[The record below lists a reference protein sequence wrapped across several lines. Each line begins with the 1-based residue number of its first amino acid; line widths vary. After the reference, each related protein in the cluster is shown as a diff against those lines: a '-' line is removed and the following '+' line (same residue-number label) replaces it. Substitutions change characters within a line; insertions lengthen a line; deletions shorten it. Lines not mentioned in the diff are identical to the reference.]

1 LQLHLVSPVWLALSA
16 AEKHPSIASFAMI
29 DAKYKNMSFKFDLP
43 DLQAFTAVAAL
54 GSFRAAAQSLHLS
67 QPALSRRIDKLEAA
81 LGVKLLERTTRRVS
95 LSNTGREFA
104 RKAQS
109 LLDELDATL
118 LGIDDLAAQRSG
130 IVTVACVP
138 SATRYFLPQVLQRFH
153 SQFPRIRVR
162 IHDAH
167 ANEVLAAVSEG
178 VADFGLNFLGQHE
191 AGMRFKSLL
200 SERFVLACRT
210 DHPLAKQRNV
220 TWAQLKDHAYLSV
233 GTSSGNRLLIDR
245 ALASQPE
252 RPQPIFESRHVQ
264 TLLGLVEADLGV
276 AAVPQLAMPK
286 SSDILTS
293 RTLSGPAVKRE
304 LGLITQRG
312 RTLSPAATQ
321 LYGFIVDLKRQANA

>member
-1 LQLHLVSPVWLALSA
+1 
-16 AEKHPSIASFAMI
+16 M
-29 DAKYKNMSFKFDLP
+29 NFKFDLP

-109 LLDELDATL
+109 LLDELDATI
-118 LGIDDLAAQRSG
+118 LGMEDLAAQRSG

-153 SQFPRIRVR
+153 AQFPRIRVR

-167 ANEVLAAVSEG
+167 ANEVLAAVSQGE
-178 VADFGLNFLGQHE
+178 ADFGLNFLGQQDASMH
-191 AGMRFKSLL
+191 FKPLL
-200 SERFVLACRT
+200 QERFVLACRT
-210 DHPLAKQRNV
+210 DHPLAQQRSV
-220 TWAQLKDHAYLSV
+220 KWAQLKGHAYLSV
-233 GTSSGNRLLIDR
+233 GTSSGNRLLIER
-245 ALASQPE
+245 ALARQSE

-264 TLLGLVEADLGV
+264 TILGLVEAGLGV
-276 AAVPQLAMPK
+276 AAVPYLAMPQG
-286 SSDILTS
+286 SNVLASVALAA
-293 RTLSGPAVKRE
+293 PVVKRE

-312 RTLSPAATQ
+312 RALSPAAQQ
-321 LYGFIVDLKRQANA
+321 LYGFIADLKKSAST